1 MVLLRRQGTSAKL
14 FFCYCNLSFKKNFPV
29 LFQLQAKYGGRNM
42 EVHTDEML
50 KGERLVPER

>member
-1 MVLLRRQGTSAKL
+1 METRYKDKALLLLLQPK
-14 FFCYCNLSFKKNFPV
+14 FKKKNFPV